1 MDYPHHELEEH
12 CYRTNAIIAWLQ
24 GWSKL
29 EFFWLEDSKDFPVS
43 RGKVDRF
50 FRISF
55 DDLHFLARMGKAS
68 IFPGLG
74 KNRSVEEK

>member
-1 MDYPHHELEEH
+1 MAAGLVKI
-12 CYRTNAIIAWLQ
+12 RV
-24 GWSKL
+24 
-29 EFFWLEDSKDFPVS
+29 FFSYEDSKDFPVS
-43 RGKVDRF
+43 GGKVDRF